1 MTGLDENK
9 EVVDFV
15 TRIMDLPKEERI
27 KESLKMQ
34 VSTYLTV
41 KSHDEK
47 FKRMNEQIDLLPC
60 HSNGLLRFMAAAGTV
75 KRGIICIGGAVLAI
89 LTLIAAWIGVAS
101 YFKH

>member
-1 MTGLDENK
+1 MPGLDENK

-15 TRIMDLPKEERI
+15 ARIMDLPKEERI

-47 FKRMNEQIDLLPC
+47 LRRIDNLPC
-60 HSNGLLRFMAAAGTV
+60 QANGFLRFMAASGSV
-75 KRGIICIGGAVLAI
+75 KRGIVCIGTAVLAI